1 MTNPVCPECCSEYV
15 RRVRR
20 EGIGERLLSVFYVYP
35 FSCQL
40 CGERFSFFQRGVRYV
55 RIDEEQRLYQRSPVN
70 FPIAFANGEVSGKGR
85 VGDISMGG
93 CTVQTDAQMALGAI
107 FQLSFGVQDAV
118 STIKIDAARVRNVQL
133 DRTGLEFLK
142 FQKSERERLQ
152 NLVRGLLFARRGE
165 QKAMFDESPASAEG
179 TFQDNESEA
188 LPSGWATP
196 EQRSRAALK
205 ALGK

>member
-1 MTNPVCPECCSEYV
+1 MTNPVCPLCRSEYV

-20 EGIGERLLSVFYVYP
+20 EGMGERLLSIFYVYP

-55 RIDEEQRLYQRSPVN
+55 RIHEEQRLYQRFPVN
-70 FPIAFANGEVSGKGR
+70 FPIAFANDEVTGTGR

-133 DRTGLEFLK
+133 DRAGLEFLK

-152 NLVRGLLFARRGE
+152 NLVRGLLSARQGE
-165 QKAMFDESPASAEG
+165 KKATFDEA
-179 TFQDNESEA
+179 
-188 LPSGWATP
+188 
-196 EQRSRAALK
+196 R
-205 ALGK
+205 

>member
-20 EGIGERLLSVFYVYP
+20 EGIGERLLSLFYVYP

-55 RIDEEQRLYQRSPVN
+55 RIDEEQRMYQRSPVN

-107 FQLSFGVQDAV
+107 FQLSLGIPDAV
-118 STIKIDAARVRNVQL
+118 STITIDAARVRNVRL
-133 DRTGLEFLK
+133 DRVGLEFLK

-165 QKAMFDESPASAEG
+165 QKATFDEA
-179 TFQDNESEA
+179 
-188 LPSGWATP
+188 
-196 EQRSRAALK
+196 RSRRWNYSSFNETNCWSHRKPAYALDECIK
-205 ALGK
+205 QIG